1 MSSQRYILITLVKIL
16 VVILLL
22 ILLFIA
28 GTMIGYGV
36 IGGGNPFKVFQPSL
50 WLHIQDF
57 FQIKSC
63 VKMIV

>member
-1 MSSQRYILITLVKIL
+1 MSNQRYILLTLIKIL

-22 ILLFIA
+22 ILLFVA

-50 WLHIQDF
+50 
-57 FQIKSC
+57 
-63 VKMIV
+63 

>member
-36 IGGGNPFKVFQPSL
+36 IGGGNPFKVFQLSL

-57 FQIKSC
+57 FR
-63 VKMIV
+63 